1 MLKFEYG
8 HVLIF
13 ELTVAKGISSIM
25 PFLYKN
31 VDGIVT
37 GLQIQDTLY

>member
-1 MLKFEYG
+1 MLQFEYG

-13 ELTVAKGISSIM
+13 ELIVAKGISSITPCLTM
-25 PFLYKN
+25 N

-37 GLQIQDTLY
+37 GQQIHDRLY